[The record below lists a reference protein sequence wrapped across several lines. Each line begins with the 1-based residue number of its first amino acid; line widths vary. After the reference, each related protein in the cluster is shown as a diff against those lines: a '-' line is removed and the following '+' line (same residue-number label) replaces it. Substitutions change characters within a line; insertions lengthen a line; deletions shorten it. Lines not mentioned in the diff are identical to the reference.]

1 MASNEQD
8 EIKRL
13 RAEYARR
20 EEGGFSKAKYSR
32 FNPVQLF
39 LLQSRERA
47 LLHLLRKHGITD
59 LSNLSI
65 CEIGCGSGGVLQE
78 IQALGASPDK
88 LSGVDLL
95 YPRLLEARFRL
106 PLALL
111 TCADGQSL
119 PFLSNSFD
127 LVLQFTAFSS
137 ILSPQVKQAMAAEI
151 MRVLQPHGILIWYD
165 FWLNPT
171 NPQTKGIPPKEIAAL
186 FPHCVLEFH
195 KITLAPPLARR
206 IVPFSWLLAMML
218 ESIKLFNSHYL
229 VYIQKEL

>member
-13 RAEYARR
+13 RTEYARR
-20 EEGGFSKAKYSR
+20 EKGGLSKAKYSR

-39 LLQSRERA
+39 LLQSRERG

-78 IQALGASPDK
+78 FLSFGGDPEK
-88 LSGVDLL
+88 LFGIDLL
-95 YPRLLEARFRL
+95 YPRLTEAKYRL
-106 PLALL
+106 PRSGFV
-111 TCADGQSL
+111 CADGQML
-119 PFLSNSFD
+119 PFPSNSFD

-137 ILSPQVKQAMAAEI
+137 ILSPQVKQTMAANI
-151 MRVLQPHGILIWYD
+151 LRVLKSRGILLWYD

-171 NPQTKGIPPKEIAAL
+171 NPQTKGIPPKEISAL

-206 IVPFSWLLAMML
+206 IVPFSWPLAMML
-218 ESIKLFNSHYL
+218 ESLKIFNSHYL
-229 VYIQKEL
+229 VFIQKI